1 MEATTKKKKFQF
13 PDVYALIFI
22 LCCLAMVLTWIIPA
36 GTFERVTEG
45 TLTKVVAGTF
55 QHVDSSPQTP
65 WAMLQAIY
73 QGFINSAGTIF
84 LIFFCG
90 ASVAMVEESHAL
102 SDFFTWLARKLKGKE
117 MLAIAILMYGLGLG
131 NAAGAFAN
139 IGVALMPIGIVMS
152 NAIGGDAFL
161 AFLIIY
167 YGLQSGFSIGFANPS
182 ILGVAQTM
190 AEIPIFSGTN
200 VRVVCCLA
208 NITFLYIVTML
219 YYRRIRKDPTKS
231 LNYGSDFH
239 SAFEVSSDK
248 VDSKMTKRQILTAAV
263 FLLGVVLC
271 VGLTIACK
279 WNAKKIASYFFGMM
293 IVIGLVST
301 FSTYWFSDKLA
312 IASMGA
318 RAVTEQEAPAL
329 YRIVRE
335 LSAKAGKP
343 MPRIYVAPT
352 MSPNA
357 FATGRNERHAAVCCT
372 QGILNILNEREI
384 RGVLGHELMH
394 VYNHDIL
401 TSAIASALAT
411 IITYLGY
418 SLMYFGGGRSND
430 RDNSSGVFGLI
441 GALLSAILVPIG
453 ASLVQMAISRTR
465 EFDADED
472 GSRLTGDPEA
482 LASALNKISY
492 GAQTNPMPKTAGT
505 QSVSSMMI
513 ANPFSARGF
522 SKLFSTHP
530 PTDERISRLMQMS
543 QEMRNSGIGG
553 GSRPHYLY

>member
-1 MEATTKKKKFQF
+1 MDGKLHVRGHFNGLKTTLLFALMWAIIMLIWWATGG
-13 PDVYALIFI
+13 D
-22 LCCLAMVLTWIIPA
+22 
-36 GTFERVTEG
+36 RG
-45 TLTKVVAGTF
+45 TL
-55 QHVDSSPQTP
+55 
-65 WAMLQAIY
+65 
-73 QGFINSAGTIF
+73 
-84 LIFFCG
+84 
-90 ASVAMVEESHAL
+90 
-102 SDFFTWLARKLKGKE
+102 
-117 MLAIAILMYGLGLG
+117 
-131 NAAGAFAN
+131 
-139 IGVALMPIGIVMS
+139 GV
-152 NAIGGDAFL
+152 
-161 AFLIIY
+161 Y
-167 YGLQSGFSIGFANPS
+167 
-182 ILGVAQTM
+182 
-190 AEIPIFSGTN
+190 
-200 VRVVCCLA
+200 
-208 NITFLYIVTML
+208 
-219 YYRRIRKDPTKS
+219 
-231 LNYGSDFH
+231 
-239 SAFEVSSDK
+239 
-248 VDSKMTKRQILTAAV
+248 
-263 FLLGVVLC
+263 
-271 VGLTIACK
+271 
-279 WNAKKIASYFFGMM
+279 

-430 RDNSSGVFGLI
+430 Q
-441 GALLSAILVPIG
+441 LS
-453 ASLVQMAISRTR
+453 ISRTR

-513 ANPFSARGF
+513 AHPFSARGF